1 MSKTTL
7 VGLIVSTGAVLFLS
21 GCGAS
26 GQQFSQFATPKQ
38 DRGLVYVYRPSSFVG
53 GGVYYDIH
61 VTNPSNSDF
70 IAGELVNGSYVQI
83 DIPSGESEIWGKTE
97 SKSSVTL
104 DIKKGET
111 YCVKGGVGIGFI
123 VGRPNLEVVDMA
135 ICKTEI
141 VETKL
146 SK

>member
-7 VGLIVSTGAVLFLS
+7 VGLMVSTGVVLFLS

-38 DRGLVYVYRPSSFVG
+38 DRGIIYVYRPESFVG

-61 VTNPSNSDF
+61 VTNPSNPDF

-83 DIPSGESEIWGKTE
+83 DIPSGENEIWGKTE

-104 DIKKGET
+104 DVKKGET
-111 YCVKGGVGIGFI
+111 YCVKGSVGIGFF

-135 ICKTEI
+135 TCKTEI
-141 VETKL
+141 LETKL
-146 SK
+146 TK

>member
-1 MSKTTL
+1 MNKAKALS
-7 VGLIVSTGAVLFLS
+7 LIVSVGAVIAFS

-26 GQQFSQFATPKQ
+26 GQQFSQFAVPKQ
-38 DRGLVYVYRPSSFVG
+38 DKGLVYVYRPSSFVG

-61 VTNPSNSDF
+61 VTNPSTPDF

-97 SKSSVTL
+97 SKSSVTV
-104 DIKKGET
+104 DVKNGET
-111 YCVKGGVGIGFI
+111 YCVRGGVGIGFLI
-123 VGRPNLEVVDMA
+123 GRPNLEIVDMA
-135 ICKTEI
+135 TCKTEI

-146 SK
+146 TK

>member
-1 MSKTTL
+1 MNKAKALSLMVL
-7 VGLIVSTGAVLFLS
+7 VGAVIALS

-26 GQQFSQFATPKQ
+26 GQQFTQFATPKA

-61 VTNPSNSDF
+61 VTNPANADF

-83 DIPSGESEIWGKTE
+83 DVPSGESEIWGKTE
-97 SKSSVTL
+97 SKSSVTV
-104 DIKKGET
+104 DVKQGET
-111 YCVKGGVGIGFI
+111 YCVRGGVGIGFL
-123 VGRPNLEVVDMA
+123 VGRPNLEIVDMA
-135 ICKTEI
+135 TCRTQI

-146 SK
+146 TK

>member
-7 VGLIVSTGAVLFLS
+7 AGLIVSVGAVLFLS

-61 VTNPSNSDF
+61 VTNPSNPDF

-83 DIPSGESEIWGKTE
+83 DIPSGDSEIWGKTE

-123 VGRPNLEVVDMA
+123 VGRPNLEVVDMTT
-135 ICKTEI
+135 CQTEI

>member
-7 VGLIVSTGAVLFLS
+7 VGLMVAAGAVLFLS

-26 GQQFSQFATPKQ
+26 GAQFSQFATPKQ
-38 DRGLVYVYRPSSFVG
+38 DQGLVYVYRPKAFG
-53 GGVYYDIH
+53 GSGVYYDIH
-61 VTNPSNSDF
+61 VTNPSTPDL

-83 DIPSGESEIWGKTE
+83 DVPSGESEVWGKTE

-111 YCVKGGVGIGFI
+111 YCVKGGVGIGFLL
-123 VGRPNLEVVDMA
+123 GRPNLEIVDMDT
-135 ICKTEI
+135 CKKEI

-146 SK
+146 TK

>member
-1 MSKTTL
+1 MIKTTS
-7 VGLIVSTGAVLFLS
+7 VGLMVSIGAVLFLS

-38 DRGLVYVYRPSSFVG
+38 DRGLVYVYRPESFVG

-61 VTNPSNSDF
+61 VTNPSNPDF

-83 DIPSGESEIWGKTE
+83 DIPSGENEIWGKTE

-104 DIKKGET
+104 DVKKGET
-111 YCVKGGVGIGFI
+111 YCVKGGVGIGFL

-135 ICKTEI
+135 TCKTEI

-146 SK
+146 TK

>member
-7 VGLIVSTGAVLFLS
+7 VGLMVSIGSVLFLS

-38 DRGLVYVYRPSSFVG
+38 DRGLVYVYRPSSMLG

-61 VTNPSNSDF
+61 VTNSSNTDF

-97 SKSSVTL
+97 SKSSITL
-104 DIKKGET
+104 DVKKGET
-111 YCVKGGVGIGFI
+111 YCVKGGAGIGFL
-123 VGRPNLEVVDMA
+123 VGRPNLEIVDMA
-135 ICKTEI
+135 TCKTEI

-146 SK
+146 TK

>member
-7 VGLIVSTGAVLFLS
+7 VGLMVSIGSVLFLS

-38 DRGLVYVYRPSSFVG
+38 DRGLVYVYRPSSMLG

-61 VTNPSNSDF
+61 VTNSSNTDF

-97 SKSSVTL
+97 SKSSITL
-104 DIKKGET
+104 DVKKGET
-111 YCVKGGVGIGFI
+111 YCVKGGVGIGFL
-123 VGRPNLEVVDMA
+123 VGRPNLEIVDMA
-135 ICKTEI
+135 TCKTEI

-146 SK
+146 TK

>member
-7 VGLIVSTGAVLFLS
+7 AGLIVSVGAVLFLS

-61 VTNPSNSDF
+61 VTNPSNPDF

-104 DIKKGET
+104 DVKKGET

-146 SK
+146 TK